1 MTKLQNLFAQRK
13 NRFRQLL
20 KLLGQSK
27 ERPNNHIE
35 FTINLDLFDYSTT
48 WSELC
53 EAMAKQPR
61 TMKIQIMFAVD
72 CSVEFCLMVNTL
84 LAENPKVESHVH
96 TWCSLRDASLL
107 LLLSGNRK
115 TAAWYTWTKL
125 TKLEELRAFENQEE
139 EGEQDLFAAEPRHVS
154 FSSNYASALKVM
166 NAYLPVRAL
175 GSRRHDLNGIL
186 REFGLL
192 SEEPVYPYQQDR
204 LSFGI

>member
-1 MTKLQNLFAQRK
+1 MQKLKNLFTDRK
-13 NRFRQLL
+13 ARFRQIL
-20 KLLGQSK
+20 KSLGQAK
-27 ERPNNHIE
+27 EKPNDHIQ
-35 FTINLDLFDYSTT
+35 FSIDLAMWDYSTT
-48 WSELC
+48 WSGLC

-84 LAENPKVESHVH
+84 LAENPKVETHVH

-125 TKLEELRAFENQEE
+125 TKMDELRAFENREDE
-139 EGEQDLFAAEPRHVS
+139 AENDLFGETRLES
-154 FSSNYASALKVM
+154 FSSNYASALRVI
-166 NAYLPVRAL
+166 NAYLPVRAI
-175 GSRRHDLNGIL
+175 GSRRHCINTLL

-192 SEEPVYPYQQDR
+192 SEEPIYPFHQNR
-204 LSFGI
+204 LSFSI